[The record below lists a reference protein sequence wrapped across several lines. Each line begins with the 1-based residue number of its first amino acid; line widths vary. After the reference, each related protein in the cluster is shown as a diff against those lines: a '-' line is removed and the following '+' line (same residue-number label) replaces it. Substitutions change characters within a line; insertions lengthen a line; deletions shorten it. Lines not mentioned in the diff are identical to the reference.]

1 MDKHFSGGVDLG
13 EIQVH
18 RAKLS
23 AFNLGSIVFSIVGIL
38 YLFVITLNTF
48 YNGLLVLL
56 QIFQDTAISK
66 IADI

>member
-23 AFNLGSIVFSIVGIL
+23 AFNLGSIVFSIVGIIIPICYYFKYFL
-38 YLFVITLNTF
+38 TVYWFCWKFL
-48 YNGLLVLL
+48 
-56 QIFQDTAISK
+56 K
-66 IADI
+66 I